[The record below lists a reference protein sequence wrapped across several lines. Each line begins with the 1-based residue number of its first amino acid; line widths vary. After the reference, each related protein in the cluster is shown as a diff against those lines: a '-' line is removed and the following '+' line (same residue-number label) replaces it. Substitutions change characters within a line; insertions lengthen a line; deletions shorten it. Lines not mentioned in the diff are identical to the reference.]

1 MEAEKL
7 AEQNNNRDERQ
18 QAIADAGGVRP
29 NDKNFIP
36 TMKKRAEE
44 FFGPGGF
51 EKLIEQLS
59 GLAKDGFEIS
69 IGKAVED
76 LGLTESHLC
85 GAPYGEAN
93 QGWPHCGECSKSMS
107 FVGQINTGVIE
118 EFPESGPG
126 LYTLFVCFDCNT
138 ASHDSPAPPGNGW
151 LVRTYTTVS
160 NGSRIKPP
168 RGTKETS
175 ARPLKTNDIVKT
187 LPQYDFVDKV
197 DPDLVDMMVRLY
209 PPDVESLYE
218 KLKDVCLGPDHE
230 TSFSHV
236 GGYPDWMNGE
246 EIVLCKKCQTQLNL
260 LMQLESIE
268 TLGLKF
274 GDDGIAYLMYCPNHP
289 ADTSLVVQGG

>member
-18 QAIADAGGVRP
+18 QAIADAGGARP

-36 TMKKRAEE
+36 TMTKRADE

-51 EKLIEQLS
+51 NKVVEQLGS
-59 GLAKDGFEIS
+59 LAKEAHEIS

-107 FVGQINTGVIE
+107 FVGQLNTGVIE
-118 EFPESGPG
+118 DFPESGPG
-126 LYTLFVCFDCNT
+126 LYTFFVCFACDT
-138 ASHDSPAPPGNGW
+138 ASSDSPAPPGNGW

-168 RGTKETS
+168 RDTKETP
-175 ARPLKTNDIVKT
+175 ARPLKTNDVVKT
-187 LPQYDFVDKV
+187 LPQWDFVDKI
-197 DPDLVDMMVRLY
+197 DPDLVDMMVRMY

-218 KLKDVCLGPDHE
+218 KLKGVCLGPDHE
-230 TSFSHV
+230 SSFSHV
-236 GGYPDWMNGE
+236 GGYPEWLAGE
-246 EIVLCKKCQTQLNL
+246 EVVLCKKCQSPLNL

-268 TLGLKF
+268 SLGVKF
-274 GDDGIAYLMYCPNHP
+274 GDGGIAYLLYCPNHP
-289 ADTSLVVQGG
+289 ADTSLVVQGS